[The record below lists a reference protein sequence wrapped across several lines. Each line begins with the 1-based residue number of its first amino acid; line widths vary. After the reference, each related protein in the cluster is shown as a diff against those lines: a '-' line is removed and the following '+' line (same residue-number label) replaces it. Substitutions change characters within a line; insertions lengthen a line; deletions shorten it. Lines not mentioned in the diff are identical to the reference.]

1 MNTRRNAPYIENPS
15 KEIHDYVLKMEAPP
29 IVIASDSVSTSYP
42 ASSLLHI
49 NEHLRTFGSNVF
61 VLLGV
66 GAE

>member
-15 KEIHDYVLKMEAPP
+15 KEIHDYVLKMEAPD
-29 IVIASDSVSTSYP
+29 SDSVSTSHP

-49 NEHLRTFGSNVF
+49 NEHLRTFDSNVF